1 MDIAIA
7 AVAGYLWGGVPTAY
21 LLARFR
27 SGIDIRKYGT
37 GNVGASNVITHVGTR
52 SGIMLAFFD
61 GFGKG
66 TGTVVVVAL
75 LGGSDWAQAA
85 AGLAAV
91 AGHNWSPYL
100 RFVGGRGVAT
110 SAGVFLGFLLLPELG
125 MIILLA
131 GIWGGVIRKNLAP
144 WLLGAMTL
152 TPLMAFTLDR
162 SDLLG
167 RSQEA
172 VIMTVAVLGLLV
184 AKRLVANW
192 QPPLEGEPLPHVL
205 FYRLLFDRDIASRE
219 DWVSRQPEKPKGT
232 AGA

>member
-1 MDIAIA
+1 MLDIVIA

-37 GNVGASNVITHVGTR
+37 GSVGASNVITHVGTR
-52 SGIMLAFFD
+52 SGIMLGLFD

-66 TGTVVVVAL
+66 TATVVVVAL
-75 LGGSDWAQAA
+75 LDGSDWAQAA

-100 RFVGGRGVAT
+100 RFMGGRGVAT
-110 SAGVFLGFLLLPELG
+110 SAGVFLGFLLLSELG

-131 GIWGGVIRKNLAP
+131 GIWGGVIRKNLAL
-144 WLLGAMTL
+144 WLLAAMTL
-152 TPLMAFTLDR
+152 TPPMAFTLGR
-162 SDLLG
+162 SD
-167 RSQEA
+167 EA
-172 VIMTVAVLGLLV
+172 VIMTLAVLGLLV

-192 QPPLEGEPLPHVL
+192 QRPLEGEPLTHVL
-205 FYRLLFDRDIASRE
+205 FYHLLFDRDIASRD
-219 DWVSRQPEKPKGT
+219 DWVSRRPEEPRGT
-232 AGA
+232 AEA